1 VAARVAFA
9 LIACA
14 LLGVG
19 PRSDVIAQAPAGLP
33 DVDSFLRAA
42 RENLA
47 RAQQV
52 AHHYAY
58 KERRADLHMNPFG
71 RMGMGDTR
79 VTFVRPAA
87 NRRLTYRRVIERNG
101 KPVPAADLAQQDAE
115 YQKRVEEVQRR
126 LARED
131 EQGRQSR
138 EQDEA
143 VARQRG
149 QMTITDVVNTLRFQ
163 VVRRELRNGVP
174 AIVVTFAG
182 RPEARPTTREG
193 RTARVFK
200 GTIWIHEAAREVM
213 YVEAVATD
221 DVAYGGF
228 IAKLYEGTE
237 ATLVR
242 EQIDQGVW
250 MPTRIKLTGEARAL
264 FRKTKIDF
272 LVEWFDYERLSNP
285 ESQIPNP
292 NFKSQITSRKR

>member
-1 VAARVAFA
+1 V
-9 LIACA
+9 
-14 LLGVG
+14 
-19 PRSDVIAQAPAGLP
+19 S
-33 DVDSFLRAA
+33 
-42 RENLA
+42 
-47 RAQQV
+47 
-52 AHHYAY
+52 
-58 KERRADLHMNPFG
+58 
-71 RMGMGDTR
+71 
-79 VTFVRPAA
+79 
-87 NRRLTYRRVIERNG
+87 
-101 KPVPAADLAQQDAE
+101 AADLAQQDAE

-193 RTARVFK
+193 RIARVFK

-221 DVAYGGF
+221 DVTYGGF
-228 IAKLYEGTE
+228 IAKLYEGTD

-242 EQIDQGVW
+242 EEIDRGVW

-264 FRKTKIDF
+264 FRKAKIDF

-285 ESQIPNP
+285 ESQIPDPISNR
-292 NFKSQITSRKR
+292 KSQVPNVNVVGIRDLELGAWKFGFGS